1 MAYAL
6 FTDIGSTFTKV
17 TCADLEGC
25 RIVGRAMS
33 PTTIFT
39 DVNIGFNK
47 ALALLEE
54 QCGKHEYDFM
64 LACSSAAGGLKMVA
78 CGLVPDLTSE
88 AARLASLSAGA
99 KVLKAYAYKMTESE
113 QQELEELKPD
123 IVMLSGGTDGGN
135 SETMLHNAQVLA
147 DCPIPFP
154 VIIAGNKSAAGQA
167 AKIIE
172 ASGKETVICPNVM
185 PEFGKLNIEP
195 AREAVRR
202 VFLERIV
209 DAKGLHALAE
219 RVDGDIIPTPAAVLD
234 AITLLSRGTRNE
246 AGIGSLMAFDIGGA
260 TTDVYSVTDGCP
272 VYPGAVLKGLPH
284 PSAKR
289 SVEGDLGMRW
299 NARTIVS
306 LLGDELFCDLAGV
319 TEKEL
324 HDTLDVFD
332 QTPDI
337 LPQNEAMER
346 IDVQLAKQAAKNAC
360 ERHAGSL
367 EVVFTPIG
375 ERYMQSG
382 KDLSDVKWLIGTG
395 GPVITSKDPAAILS
409 EAGYSDQEPLSL
421 LPRHAKCLLDHKYI
435 LSAMGLL
442 SQRLPDVALKIMK
455 NELTEL

>member
-1 MAYAL
+1 MSYAL

-17 TCADLEGC
+17 TAADLDAC

-33 PTTIFT
+33 PTTIFD

-47 ALALLEE
+47 AMALLEQQAGQLDYE
-54 QCGKHEYDFM
+54 FM

-99 KVLKAYAYKMTESE
+99 KVLKAYAYKMTEEE
-113 QQELEELKPD
+113 QRELEELQPD

-135 SETMLHNAQVLA
+135 SEVMLHNAQVLA
-147 DCPIPFP
+147 DCSVKFP
-154 VIIAGNKSAAGQA
+154 VIIAGNKSAAGKA

-172 ASGKETVICPNVM
+172 AAGKEAVVCPNVM

-195 AREAVRR
+195 AREAVRK

-209 DAKGLHALAE
+209 DAKGLHQLAE

-234 AITLLSRGTRNE
+234 AITLLSRGTRHE
-246 AGIGSLMAFDIGGA
+246 EGIGSLMAFDIGGA
-260 TTDVYSVTDGCP
+260 TTDVYSVTNGCP

-284 PSAKR
+284 PAAKR

-306 LLGDELFCDLAGV
+306 LLGDELFAEQAGV
-319 TEKEL
+319 TVKEL
-324 HDTLDVFD
+324 NDTLDIFD
-332 QTPDI
+332 HTPDI
-337 LPQNEAMER
+337 LPQNEAMAK
-346 IDVQLAKQAAKNAC
+346 IDVELAKSAAKNAC

-367 EVVFTPIG
+367 EVVFTPVG

-395 GPVITSKDPAAILS
+395 GPVITSKAPREILS
-409 EAGYSDQEPLSL
+409 EALFSDQEPLSL
-421 LPRHAKCLLDHKYI
+421 RPRHADCLLDSKYI

-442 SQRLPDVALKIMK
+442 SQRLPDVALRIMK
-455 NELTEL
+455 NELTEI